1 MTLEARLKKAHE
13 IYDFSNNCFM
23 CRIPLDASN
32 RSDEHVFPQWLQG
45 KYNLRT
51 YRMSIPYDNKLSYG
65 RYLVPCC
72 KKCNNEKMSHWENH
86 IKRALQE
93 GYDGLVKLDE
103 NIIAWWL
110 TKIYYGNIIKEL
122 TVRKEVK
129 NPESDMITDI
139 SMFKNHY
146 NNIYFLLYEL
156 FIETKFEGHKL
167 YELYI
172 FQTNGDME
180 FDYLDDTYK
189 DVILIKLND
198 IVILCS
204 YISGDEVK
212 ATYEKYVEALK
223 KQEIID
229 YYQVLELW
237 ARMHYA
243 KSCFHTIYVLAVDDE
258 QANELVKVDMKSFQT
273 KTWNYSDLHTTIRM
287 VLQSRGYP
295 KDLSSLEINEPI
307 TIELLDEESNDELPN
322 SLENKKVMI
331 QFD

>member
-1 MTLEARLKKAHE
+1 MTLETRLKKAHE

-23 CRIPLDASN
+23 CREPLDASN
-32 RSDEHVFPQWLQG
+32 RSDEHVFPQWLLE

-72 KKCNNEKMSHWENH
+72 KKCNNEKMSRWENH

-93 GYDGLVKLDE
+93 GYDGLIKLDE
-103 NIIAWWL
+103 NIIVWWL

-156 FIETKFEGHKL
+156 LIETKFEGRKL

-172 FQTNGDME
+172 FRTNGDME
-180 FDYLDDTYK
+180 FDYFDDTYK

-198 IVILCS
+198 IAILCS

-212 ATYEKYVEALK
+212 STYEKYVEALK
-223 KQEIID
+223 KQEIVD
-229 YYQVLELW
+229 YYQVLELY

-243 KSCFHTIYVLAVDDE
+243 KSCFYTMYALIADE
-258 QANELVKVDMKSFQT
+258 DPTNKSIKVDLKSFQ
-273 KTWNYSDLHTTIRM
+273 KGTWNYFDLHMTIRV
-287 VLQSRGYP
+287 VLESCGYQ
-295 KDLSSLEINEPI
+295 KDFSSLEIGEPI
-307 TIELLDEESNDELPN
+307 TIVLSDE
-322 SLENKKVMI
+322 
-331 QFD
+331 QR